1 MLKCLVTEKIR
12 EEGLQQL
19 RDAGFQVDL
28 VYDKNL
34 VEIKQMVGEYDV
46 LIVRAQTPVDK
57 DMIDAGKNLKIIA
70 MGGIGLNH
78 IDVEYAKSKGIDV
91 YNVPAGSTEAVA
103 ELAVGTVLTVLRR
116 IPEANAFVKAGNWDK
131 TKYIG
136 REVKGKTVGILSL
149 GKIGFRVAEVLKAL
163 GATEILTYDPYL
175 KQEIADMIGAK
186 IVSLEEVFRRA
197 DIISIHT
204 PLTDETYHMVD
215 ASKINLMKDGSFL
228 FNFGRGGIVCEDA
241 LYDALKSGKLLGAGF
256 DVLEEEPP
264 KPDHKLYTLDNFTIT
279 PHIGAGTVEAQIFIA
294 QDLAERIIAKLGGG
308 SCCCSC
314 KK

>member
-12 EEGLQQL
+12 EEGLSKL
-19 RDAGFQVDL
+19 REAGFRVDL

-34 VEIKQMVGEYDV
+34 EEIKAMVGSYDV

-103 ELAVGTVLTVLRR
+103 ELAVGTILTVLRR

-136 REVKGKTVGILSL
+136 REVKGKTIGILSL
-149 GKIGFRVAEVLKAL
+149 GKIGFRVAEVLIAL
-163 GATEILTYDPYL
+163 GAKEVLTYDPYL

-186 IVSLEEVFRRA
+186 IVSLDEV
-197 DIISIHT
+197 
-204 PLTDETYHMVD
+204 
-215 ASKINLMKDGSFL
+215 
-228 FNFGRGGIVCEDA
+228 
-241 LYDALKSGKLLGAGF
+241 
-256 DVLEEEPP
+256 
-264 KPDHKLYTLDNFTIT
+264 
-279 PHIGAGTVEAQIFIA
+279 
-294 QDLAERIIAKLGGG
+294 
-308 SCCCSC
+308 
-314 KK
+314 

>member
-12 EEGLQQL
+12 EEGLGKL
-19 RDAGFQVDL
+19 REAGFQVDL

-34 VEIKQMVGEYDV
+34 DEIKSMVGDYDV
-46 LIVRAQTPVDK
+46 LMVRAQTPVEK

-91 YNVPAGSTEAVA
+91 YNVPSGSTEAVA
-103 ELAVGTVLTVLRR
+103 ELAVGTILTVLRR

-163 GATEILTYDPYL
+163 GAKEIITYDPYL

-186 IVSLEEVFRRA
+186 IVSLEEVFRQA

-215 ASKINLMKDGSFL
+215 ESKISLMKDGSFL

-241 LYDALKSGKLLGAGF
+241 LYDALKSGKLAGAGF

-264 KPDHKLYTLDNFTIT
+264 KADHKLYSLDNFTIT

-294 QDLAERIIAKLGGG
+294 EDLAERIIAKLT
-308 SCCCSC
+308 
-314 KK
+314 K